1 MTKVF
6 VEQPLALPGSAN
18 KYNNIR
24 MFHKNGDFSL
34 KFEYILNLFVR
45 IIYMSANF
53 SNWDLHRI
61 ILGKTIVLHN
71 RCINLC
77 PEKFY
82 LGQRQIASQ
91 AMFFEQLN
99 CLTDVPAPGSWEVE
113 FKPQLIQAY
122 FGKKYRYIFFHQFV
136 TICLRDLQ
144 QA

>member
-45 IIYMSANF
+45 IIYVSANF

-71 RCINLC
+71 HCINLC

-82 LGQRQIASQ
+82 LGQKIAFQ
-91 AMFFEQLN
+91 AMCFKQLN
-99 CLTDVPAPGSWEVE
+99 CFTDAPAPGSWEVE
-113 FKPQLIQAY
+113 FKPQVIQAC
-122 FGKKYRYIFFHQFV
+122 FGIFFFFFFPTNLSRFV
-136 TICLRDLQ
+136 
-144 QA
+144 